1 MWPRGLLLLQGL
13 FARVQHMPDFSL
25 LAVAVTALY
34 LVALFCV
41 YRVLLSYRTAP
52 GAIAWIISLLG
63 LPWVAVPLF
72 VLFGRNRFSGYVR
85 ARRLNDQSLEPLLSR
100 YEQQAET
107 LPCPGHGNGVD
118 ELRVLS
124 TLGRQPFTGGNHCTL
139 LKNGEATFE
148 ALFDAM
154 EAATDYIL
162 LEFYIVRSDRVGTR
176 ILNILRR
183 KLAQGVRVYFLYDD
197 IGSVW
202 LSGKYLKQLRA
213 AGARVASFG
222 DGNVRRRRLQINFR
236 NHRKILVCDGGTG
249 FVGGINLGDE
259 YLGTGVDQERW
270 RDTHCRIDGPA
281 ALGLQLAWLEDW
293 HWAASETPQL
303 NWQPQPSAQGDQQ
316 VLILPSS
323 PADRWETCTL
333 FFLNCI
339 NNARERLWIAS
350 PYFVP
355 DFQIMNALQLAAMRG
370 VDVRILIPRKPD
382 HRLIGLA
389 AYSYLVAANECGI
402 RICQY
407 HAGFMHQKA
416 VLVDRRYA
424 AIGTANLDNRS
435 MRLNF
440 EITALSTAPDFVADV
455 ETMLEADLANS
466 RTLVRSD
473 YEDRSLPFRLACRSA
488 RLMAPLL

>member
-1 MWPRGLLLLQGL
+1 
-13 FARVQHMPDFSL
+13 MPDFSL
-25 LAVAVTALY
+25 LAVTVAGLY
-34 LVALFCV
+34 LIALFCV
-41 YRVLLSYRTAP
+41 YRVLLSYRTAQ
-52 GAIAWIISLLG
+52 GAIAWIISLIG
-63 LPWVAVPLF
+63 LPWIAVPLF
-72 VLFGRNRFSGYVR
+72 LLFGRNRFSGYVR
-85 ARRLNDQSLEPLLSR
+85 ARRLNDRTLEPLLAQ

-107 LPCPGHGNGVD
+107 LPCNEESSTPD
-118 ELRVLS
+118 ELHVLA
-124 TLGRQPFTGGNHCTL
+124 TLGRQPFTGGNDCTL
-139 LKNGEATFE
+139 LRNGGATFE

-154 EAATDYIL
+154 ESATDYIL
-162 LEFYIVRSDRVGTR
+162 LEFYIVRSDRVGNR
-176 ILNILRR
+176 ILHILKR

-202 LSGKYLKQLRA
+202 LPGRYLKALKR

-236 NHRKILVCDGGTG
+236 NHRKILVCDGKVG

-259 YLGTGVDQERW
+259 YLGTDMGANPW
-270 RDTHCRIDGPA
+270 RDTHCRIEGPA

-293 HWAASETPQL
+293 HWAAGDNPEL
-303 NWQPQPSAQGDQQ
+303 NWQPAPSNKGDQQ

-339 NNARERLWIAS
+339 NNAQDRLWIAS

-370 VDVRILIPRKPD
+370 VDVRILIPEKPD
-382 HRLIGLA
+382 HVLIGLA
-389 AYSYLVAANECGI
+389 AYSYLVNANECGI

-416 VLVDRRYA
+416 VLVDDRYA
-424 AIGTANLDNRS
+424 AVGTANLDNRS

-440 EITALSTAPDFVADV
+440 EITALSTAPDFVQEVQA
-455 ETMLEADLANS
+455 MLEADLANS
-466 RTLVRSD
+466 RTLERED
-473 YEDRSLPFRLACRSA
+473 YEDRSLAFRLACRSV
-488 RLMAPLL
+488 RLLAPLL